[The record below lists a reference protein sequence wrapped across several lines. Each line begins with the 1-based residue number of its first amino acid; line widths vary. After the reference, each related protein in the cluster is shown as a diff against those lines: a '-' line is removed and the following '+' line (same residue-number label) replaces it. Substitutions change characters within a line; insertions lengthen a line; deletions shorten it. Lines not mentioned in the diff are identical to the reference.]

1 MVFSH
6 SKGAYYKR
14 EEIKNRC
21 LSGCFSSAPVLF
33 VSVTGIQKR
42 RASVFEEIRSTIL
55 SPEVSHRAAQVF
67 TLPEI
72 LPAHTR
78 IVLDVEARLVLL
90 LMLDERE
97 PVPLVRSFQLSS
109 SSVRVFLALLQA
121 YPQYC
126 QYQTLFSAL
135 YPVTLGSPTPIWEHY
150 VRPVRRALRYLT
162 PVLQAF
168 GLAVVALRGRGYL
181 LVPCTRVPNLPTTQ

>member
-1 MVFSH
+1 
-6 SKGAYYKR
+6 
-14 EEIKNRC
+14 
-21 LSGCFSSAPVLF
+21 
-33 VSVTGIQKR
+33 
-42 RASVFEEIRSTIL
+42 VFEEIGSTIL
-55 SPEVSHRAAQVF
+55 SPGVSHRAAQVF

-90 LMLDERE
+90 LMFDEKE
-97 PVPLVRSFQLSS
+97 PVPLVRPFQLSS
-109 SSVRVFLALLQA
+109 SAVRVFLALLQA

-135 YPVTLGSPTPIWEHY
+135 YPVTFDPPTPIWEHY
-150 VRPVRRALRYLT
+150 VRPIRRALRYLT

-181 LVPCTRVPNLPTTQ
+181 LTPCTRGTNFPATP